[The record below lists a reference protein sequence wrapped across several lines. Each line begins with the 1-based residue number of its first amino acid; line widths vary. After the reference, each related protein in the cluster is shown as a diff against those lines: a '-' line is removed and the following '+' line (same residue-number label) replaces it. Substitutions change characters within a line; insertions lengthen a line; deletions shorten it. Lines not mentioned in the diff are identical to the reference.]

1 MHSDYQIISSII
13 DLEVKEIDLNDDW
26 VSVIIKKNNNKIV
39 IYHMFLIIDAFHLFV
54 MLLGLNLVHF
64 Y

>member
-26 VSVIIKKNNNKIV
+26 VSVIIKKIIKIV